1 MIFRK
6 MDMISPPITIFYKG
20 DSSHSSVFSGILTF
34 IVYFLCFAF
43 GIQYAIKFFNH
54 TNPKVYNY
62 NRYVED
68 AGEFPLNSSQIFNF
82 IQIYDTSKNLPDPV
96 DFDSIRII
104 GLQEAID
111 LYEENNDLT
120 NYNHWIY
127 GPCNNSTDTQGISE
141 LINFDYFT
149 ESACIRYYYN
159 KDDKKY
165 YNTDDNKFIWPDIL
179 HGCSHPNRTFYGI
192 ILEKCRNDTLR
203 LLTNGKYCKT
213 KELINKYIKK
223 SSVNFQLIDNYADV
237 LNYEKPFL
245 KYFYSISNG
254 LFDESYTTNHLN
266 FNPITLITN
275 DAIFMD
281 SRKETVSYYF
291 QQNEKVTSSSKDT
304 GIYVAF
310 YFWMQNRMQYYERQY
325 SKFQDALSDIGG
337 IGSLLLTLSYIINFI
352 VSNFVI
358 LLDTEG
364 LLNEIESSKK
374 FEQSILKNNIYKNL
388 VEKRKTVVMDS
399 PPKKYSLNLNSYR
412 NHHNSSLIIEEDIIN
427 ENNENEDHKDN
438 LNSIKITRKRGSR
451 NNRINIFEFNDNSQ
465 DEVNKEKERNSE
477 SKKTIKNDKS
487 EINLNIKENKI
498 IKRKRMDFLDYIT
511 YLFTYKKFKK
521 KINCYEEFRCRIISE
536 ENLIL
541 SYLNICKILKLIKK
555 IKERKENEKMNSH
568 LDDIRNIYRTNLKR
582 KTLSLSKI
590 DNIHKTYRNN
600 SKRKTI
606 SYK

>member
-34 IVYFLCFAF
+34 IVYLLCFGF
-43 GIQYAIKFFNH
+43 GIQYAIKFFSH

-82 IQIYDTSKNLPDPV
+82 IQIYDTSKNLPDPI
-96 DFDSIRII
+96 DFDSVRII
-104 GLQEAID
+104 GIQEAID
-111 LYEENNDLT
+111 LYAENNDLT
-120 NYNHWIY
+120 TYNHWIY

-165 YNTDDNKFIWPDIL
+165 YNTDDNKFIWPNLL

-203 LLTNGKYCKT
+203 LLSNGKYCKT
-213 KELINKYIKK
+213 KELINKYIKR

-245 KYFYSISNG
+245 KYFYGISNG

-266 FNPITLITN
+266 FNPVTLITN
-275 DAIFMD
+275 DALFMD
-281 SRKETVSYYF
+281 IRKETVSYYF
-291 QQNEKVTSSSKDT
+291 QQNEKVTASSKDT

-337 IGSLLLTLSYIINFI
+337 IGSLLLTLSYFINFI

-374 FEQSILKNNIYKNL
+374 FDKSILKNNIYKNL
-388 VEKRKTVVMDS
+388 VEKKKTVILDS
-399 PPKKYSLNLNSYR
+399 PPKKYNLNINSYR
-412 NHHNSSLIIEEDIIN
+412 NHHNNSLIIEEDIIN
-427 ENNENEDHKDN
+427 ENIENEDFTDN
-438 LNSIKITRKRGSR
+438 LNSIKIKRKSASR

-477 SKKTIKNDKS
+477 SKKTIKADKS
-487 EINLNIKENKI
+487 GINLNITNNKI
-498 IKRKRMDFLDYIT
+498 IKTKRMDFLDYIT

-555 IKERKENEKMNSH
+555 IKERKENEKMNNH
-568 LDDIRNIYRTNLKR
+568 LDNVRNIYRTNFKR
-582 KTLSLSKI
+582 KTLNLNRI
-590 DNIHKTYRNN
+590 DNIPKAFRNN